1 MGLNQLGTLSWGRG
15 GEEAAAQRPEGP
27 RGVRQRRRVARS
39 LCLSAG
45 SPRCLRAGCAAGET
59 EAGSLVRRHP

>member
-27 RGVRQRRRVARS
+27 QGVRQRRRVARS

-45 SPRCLRAGCAAGET
+45 SINGVPIKI
-59 EAGSLVRRHP
+59 